1 MITHLLFIN
10 ICLDY
15 TILKSLKFCSSRHFN
30 EINCRT
36 EMADIDNEH
45 HVFSACNKIRYISL
59 FFFLSTTDWN
69 HILFAL
75 YSKIDISSLE
85 LKQDCKMY
93 SE

>member
-1 MITHLLFIN
+1 
-10 ICLDY
+10 
-15 TILKSLKFCSSRHFN
+15 
-30 EINCRT
+30 
-36 EMADIDNEH
+36 MADIDNEH

-59 FFFLSTTDWN
+59 FFFLPTTDWN

-93 SE
+93 SEWVDFPKTPFWNKPQKQ